1 MKANLRLDRNMRIIG
16 KNEKGLET
24 VFDTSPKVGG
34 EDTAATPMEIMLE
47 SVAACSFMDT
57 ISILRKKRKTVD
69 DLQID
74 IEGERTDEHPKVF
87 KKIVLKYTLVSPDAE
102 LKDLE
107 RAVELS
113 QNNYCGASEMMRLAG
128 ADVSYQIELKRP

>member
-24 VFDTSPKVGG
+24 VFDTKPAVGG
-34 EDTAATPMEIMLE
+34 EDSAPTPMEIMLQ

-57 ISILRKKRKTVD
+57 ISILRKKRKTID

-74 IEGERTDEHPKVF
+74 IEGERTEEHPKVF
-87 KKIVLKYTLVSPDAE
+87 KTIVLKYTLVSPDAE
-102 LKDLE
+102 LNDLE

-113 QNNYCGASEMMRLAG
+113 QNKYCGASEMMRLAG
-128 ADVSYQIELKRP
+128 ADVSYKIELKRP